1 MTAPPGRSFGS
12 LLVANRGEI
21 AVRVLRAARSAG
33 LATVAVYSDADRDA
47 PHVREADTAVR
58 IGPPPAAESYL
69 SVPALLEAARRTGA
83 EAVHPG
89 YGFLSERAGF
99 ARACAEAGLV
109 FVGPPADVIELMG
122 RKDEARRVAVAA
134 DVPVVPALEA
144 ALEALDESELVD
156 RAVAEVGLP
165 LLVKAAAG
173 GGGKG
178 MRVVRRAEEL
188 PGALAAAR
196 REAAAAFGDDT
207 LLIERYV
214 ERGRHVEVQVLA
226 DAHGNVVHLF
236 ERDCSVQRRHQKVV
250 EEAPAPTISP
260 EVREAV
266 TSAAVRLARQVGY
279 VNAGTVEFLVA
290 GSEVYLLEMNTRLQV
305 EHPVTELV
313 TGLDLV
319 RLQLDVAQ
327 GRPLPF
333 TQQDVGL
340 AGHAIEA
347 RVYAEDPSA
356 GFLPQAGV
364 ATTVRWTERA
374 RVDAALQPGQRVDT
388 WYDPML
394 GKVIAHGASREAARR
409 SLVAALD
416 DTAIFGLPTNLGFL
430 RRLVDSG
437 SYRDA
442 AIDTAWLDR
451 TPDPFPPEP
460 AGVALC
466 AAAWA
471 LAEGAAGRGSPEAS
485 RSPFGVAD
493 GWRLAGPSAPVL
505 VELEHRGQRAVLR
518 VDPLGGRVE
527 EVTGSGDGTT
537 EPGRCW
543 EVHRLAAA
551 PGAVAAVPGPGGR
564 GPGDHGRLRLE
575 IDGVL
580 HDLQVEV
587 RAHDVTVGHRGE
599 ASRFSRPDTLGA
611 EATTARA
618 DDVVLA
624 PMPGTVLA
632 VLVEK
637 GQRVQ
642 AGEVLAVMEAM
653 KMELSLKAPHDGTVT
668 DVAVEVGERV
678 PLGSGVATVSPD
690 SGPAFDSGPAADGAR
705 S

>member
-1 MTAPPGRSFGS
+1 
-12 LLVANRGEI
+12 
-21 AVRVLRAARSAG
+21 
-33 LATVAVYSDADRDA
+33 
-47 PHVREADTAVR
+47 
-58 IGPPPAAESYL
+58 
-69 SVPALLEAARRTGA
+69 
-83 EAVHPG
+83 
-89 YGFLSERAGF
+89 
-99 ARACAEAGLV
+99 
-109 FVGPPADVIELMG
+109 MG

-144 ALEALDESELVD
+144 ALESLDQSELVD

-214 ERGRHVEVQVLA
+214 EHGRHVEVQVLA

-250 EEAPAPTISP
+250 EEAPAPTIDST
-260 EVREAV
+260 VREAV

-290 GSEVYLLEMNTRLQV
+290 GSDVYLLEMNTRLQV

-327 GRPLPF
+327 GRSLPF
-333 TQQDVGL
+333 SQRDVGL

-364 ATTVRWTERA
+364 ATTVRWTDRA

-394 GKVIAHGASREAARR
+394 GKVIAHGASREAARH

-430 RRLVDSG
+430 RRLVDSAA
-437 SYRDA
+437 YRDA

-471 LAEGAAGRGSPEAS
+471 LAENAAGLGIPEAS
-485 RSPFGVAD
+485 RSPFGVSD
-493 GWRLAGPSAPVL
+493 GWRLAGPPAPLL

-518 VDPLGGRVE
+518 VDPRGGRVE
-527 EVTGSGDGTT
+527 EVTGSEDGTAG
-537 EPGRCW
+537 PGRRW

-551 PGAVAAVPGPGGR
+551 PESVPAVPAPGG
-564 GPGDHGRLRLE
+564 HGRLRLE

-587 RAHDVTVGHRGE
+587 RAHDVTVGHHGE

-611 EATTARA
+611 AATTARA

-678 PLGSGVATVSPD
+678 PLGSGVATVSAD
-690 SGPAFDSGPAADGAR
+690 SADSAEVAGVGSDAPAR